1 MKQKTTIFAIILS
14 MVFLIAINS
23 DAQTSGKL
31 KKQTYSAYLS
41 NSVTV
46 WKVIEK
52 QISTKQNQSPDNMQ
66 LLLDLTN
73 VQYGLLNAC
82 IANKDKDTYNQYIEK
97 AEKNVEELI
106 ESDDQWAEA
115 HALKSA
121 LLSVEMSFSPS
132 KGMYLGAK
140 SAQHIE
146 SAIKA
151 DPSEPTGWVQ
161 KGGSKL
167 FTPKMFGGS
176 IGEAIKCYKEAIR
189 LYETDTMQTSNNW
202 QYINTLAWLGNAY
215 KQNENYEMAKQ
226 TYRKAIAVEPEFY
239 WVKNILM
246 LDLEKE
252 MKNE

>member
-1 MKQKTTIFAIILS
+1 MKQKTIIIAISLS
-14 MVFLIAINS
+14 MVFLIPINS
-23 DAQTSGKL
+23 DAQTSVKL
-31 KKQTYSAYLS
+31 KKQTYSAYMS
-41 NSVTV
+41 NSVAV

-82 IANKDKDTYNQYIEK
+82 IANKDKDTYNQYIVK
-97 AEKNVEELI
+97 AKKNVEQLI
-106 ESDDQWAEA
+106 ESDDQWAEV

-121 LLSVEMSFSPS
+121 FLSVEMSFSPS

-151 DPSEPTGWVQ
+151 DPLEPTGWVQ

-189 LYETDTMQTSNNW
+189 LYETDTMRISNNW

-239 WVKNILM
+239 WVKNILIP
-246 LDLEKE
+246 DLEKQ
-252 MKNE
+252 MKEE